1 MRKGGFVLQKDG
13 LRVFGTLPFLHV
25 EDLFRTDGRAM
36 KFSMS
41 RALVP
46 FLSLL
51 PRRPSREVEVLP
63 PLPEAGRSGW
73 SNAPPEGAGFGLV
86 RQETHLRDTDQVKQF
101 LPDILGRAL
110 ARIWIDRSF
119 RERFAEDPIGT
130 MAEYNVFLP
139 ESIDVEF
146 VADGVSR
153 PRIVVY
159 ERRLAG
165 PRRRLL
171 YLHLVMMAGT

>member
-1 MRKGGFVLQKDG
+1 
-13 LRVFGTLPFLHV
+13 
-25 EDLFRTDGRAM
+25 M

-46 FLSLL
+46 FLSWL
-51 PRRPSREVEVLP
+51 PARPRREVEVLP
-63 PLPEAGRSGW
+63 PLREAGRAGW
-73 SNAPPEGAGFGLV
+73 SSSAPEGGDFGLV

-130 MAEYNVFLP
+130 MADYNVFLP

-159 ERRLAG
+159 ERRVAG